1 MPGSVDG
8 SLSPVGCPHLA
19 KDVTD
24 MAVCGVNT
32 DHQFR
37 SNFSVA
43 FAQANEAQ
51 HLHFSLAQSTWIGAV
66 PLLYKLL
73 AKFFLVPH
81 GLPPA

>member
-24 MAVCGVNT
+24 MAICGVNT

-37 SNFSVA
+37 GDFSVP

-51 HLHFSLAQSTWIGAV
+51 HFHFSLAQPNWISMV
-66 PLLYKLL
+66 PLLHKLL
-73 AKFFLVPH
+73 AKLFLVPH
-81 GLPPA
+81 GLPPP